1 MKRHIVAASVAA
13 MLAGFAGAAEAEPTN
28 VEIGVIK
35 ADVNGDLMLSR
46 AEVILDAMRGFTIS
60 DLDGDGLL
68 EADEIG
74 HLADHDEFT
83 DNDADK
89 DGALSVE
96 EVIAE
101 KLADFA
107 AMDANGD
114 GFLSIEEL
122 EIVYAGQEE

>member
-1 MKRHIVAASVAA
+1 VKTHIVAASVAA
-13 MLAGFAGAAEAEPTN
+13 MLAGLAGAAHAQPTN
-28 VEIGVIK
+28 VVIGVIK

-46 AEVILDAMRGFTIS
+46 AEVILDAMRGFTVS

-68 EADEIG
+68 EANEIG
-74 HLADHDEFT
+74 HLADHEEFA

-96 EVIAE
+96 EIVAE

-107 AMDANGD
+107 AMDTDGD
-114 GFLSIEEL
+114 GLLSIEEL
-122 EIVYAGQEE
+122 EVVYAGQE

>member
-1 MKRHIVAASVAA
+1 MLAASVAA
-13 MLAGFAGAAEAEPTN
+13 MLTGVAGAAHAQPTN

-35 ADVNGDLMLSR
+35 ADVNGDMMLSR
-46 AEVILDAMRGFTIS
+46 AEVILDAMKGFTAS

-68 EADEIG
+68 EATEIG
-74 HLADHDEFT
+74 HLADLDEFT

-89 DGALSVE
+89 DGALSAE
-96 EVIAE
+96 EVIDE

-107 AMDANGD
+107 AMDTNGD

-122 EIVYAGQEE
+122 EVVYAGQEE

>member
-1 MKRHIVAASVAA
+1 
-13 MLAGFAGAAEAEPTN
+13 MLTGFAGAAHAEPTN

-46 AEVILDAMRGFTIS
+46 AEVMLDALQGFTAS
-60 DLDGDGLL
+60 DLDGDGLI
-68 EADEIG
+68 EAGEIG
-74 HLADHDEFT
+74 HLADEGEFA

-101 KLADFA
+101 KFADF
-107 AMDANGD
+107 DAIDTNDD

-122 EIVYAGQEE
+122 DAVYKDQE

>member
-13 MLAGFAGAAEAEPTN
+13 MLAGVAGAAQAQPTN

-35 ADVNGDLMLSR
+35 ADVNGDLMLSK
-46 AEVILDAMRGFTIS
+46 AEVVLDALQGFTTS

-68 EADEIG
+68 EASEIG
-74 HLADHDEFT
+74 HLADEGEFT

-101 KLADFA
+101 KLADF
-107 AMDANGD
+107 DALDTNGD

-122 EIVYAGQEE
+122 EVVYKDQE